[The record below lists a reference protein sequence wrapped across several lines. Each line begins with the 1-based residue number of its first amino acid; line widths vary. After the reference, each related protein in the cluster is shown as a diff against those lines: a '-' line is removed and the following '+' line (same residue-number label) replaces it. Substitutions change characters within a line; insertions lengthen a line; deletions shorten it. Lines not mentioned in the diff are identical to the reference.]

1 MIRYTCLFTSAYKV
15 DTLII
20 PGLETPGTTLL
31 ARSLTL
37 VKLLEG
43 SVIASLDRLSEETPL
58 VRPSFGGKC
67 VSIRWIYGT
76 DFQPSSGI

>member
-1 MIRYTCLFTSAYKV
+1 MSNSRLH
-15 DTLII
+15 TLKFAQDVHKSVVRFRLSESFE
-20 PGLETPGTTLL
+20 PRRGCD
-31 ARSLTL
+31 
-37 VKLLEG
+37 LLEG
-43 SVIASLDRLSEETPL
+43 LVIASLDRLSEETPL